1 MTCLGK
7 IVGVQYHYLK
17 INTYM
22 NKALLALK
30 ISEKLEIPKK
40 QAEDFIAVFQEIVI
54 HTLKHDEDVTIAG
67 FGTFSSR
74 VRAARKGVNPRN
86 PSEVIDVPAV
96 KVPKFKAGKK
106 LKDELKA
113 STPGK
118 ETNMSNENSSTSTPP
133 PATPSTPEPT
143 PAPAAPAA
151 PPTTD
156 DSSNDDSATNDDNS
170 APSTPT
176 TM

>member
-1 MTCLGK
+1 
-7 IVGVQYHYLK
+7 
-17 INTYM
+17 M

-54 HTLKHDEDVTIAG
+54 DTLKHDEDVTIAG

-74 VRAARKGVNPRN
+74 IRAARKGVNPRN
-86 PSEVIDVPAV
+86 PSEVINVPAV

-118 ETNMSNENSSTSTPP
+118 EMNSNISNENSSESTPP
-133 PATPSTPEPT
+133 PAPSTPPTPSEPEPT
-143 PAPAAPAA
+143 PAPATPVASPA
-151 PPTTD
+151 TD
-156 DSSNDDSATNDDNS
+156 DSSNNDNSTANDSSTDDN
-170 APSTPT
+170 PTPT
-176 TM
+176 TV